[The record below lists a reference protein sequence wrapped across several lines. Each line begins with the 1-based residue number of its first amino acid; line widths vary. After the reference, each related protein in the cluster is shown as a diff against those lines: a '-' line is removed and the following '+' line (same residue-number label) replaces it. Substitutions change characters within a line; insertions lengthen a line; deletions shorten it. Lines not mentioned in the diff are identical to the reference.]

1 MVIYHNKYENFHQ
14 MLFMIFALL
23 FQIAFNKKLLSQ
35 KKKHSSRVSHQHGH
49 KVLYLN
55 EVTFGT
61 DALHGYLCN
70 SWCVNCLLFLCIL
83 KNVYRYTVCTQVTQ
97 FQRVQL
103 EGAIMQFVL
112 GPHVQQ
118 IYVSIQQKQSS
129 HDGFTSQ
136 CQIIFILNLC
146 IYSG

>member
-83 KNVYRYTVCTQVTQ
+83 KKCIPLHCLYTSNLV
-97 FQRVQL
+97 L
-103 EGAIMQFVL
+103 EGAIR
-112 GPHVQQ
+112 G
-118 IYVSIQQKQSS
+118 
-129 HDGFTSQ
+129 
-136 CQIIFILNLC
+136 CNLC
-146 IYSG
+146 NLFLGLMFSKFMLASSRNSPVMMDLHLSVR